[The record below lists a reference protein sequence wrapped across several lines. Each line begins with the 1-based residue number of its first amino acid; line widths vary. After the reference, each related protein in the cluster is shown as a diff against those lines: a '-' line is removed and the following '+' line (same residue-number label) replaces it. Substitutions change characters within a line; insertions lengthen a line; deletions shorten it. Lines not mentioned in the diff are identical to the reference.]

1 LRRDRWKPRRYFVVP
16 YINNDRL
23 CYQIVATFKGA
34 SIKVLERDIR
44 SHSRAQRR
52 LDYWETSDD

>member
-1 LRRDRWKPRRYFVVP
+1 VP